1 MTAPPNLA
9 VSLST
14 ATSPAAP
21 PRTTTGGEGADTG
34 FAQCLDQA
42 RQDDSAADVDTAPD
56 AARDT
61 PRTPGKPKPARSAA
75 PSDAQRRGVPTA
87 EAAKAP
93 ASPAAIEIGMPETES
108 PDGKHD
114 DASDGADVDLAAL
127 LPGWSAPT
135 PSTPAAGV
143 APVPAAAVAGDEAAK
158 AAPSLPTSVDD
169 AQGGAVAPALG
180 IASGRAAAVAAEAD
194 DSTRGRV
201 APAESAPVDIAA
213 RDVARPTGAQIM
225 FDTLAQGAA
234 AVGARASRSNQRA
247 DHDAAGLPSPA
258 FSLLPVGT
266 AAQPPSAAPVAASPA
281 SAHIAA
287 AVDSPAFAPSLATQ
301 VRWLVRD
308 GVQRAELTLNPA
320 EMGPVAVQIMVIDGR
335 EARIDFS
342 ADLAATRSAIEASLP
357 VLAAALDDN
366 GLKLA
371 GGGVHDGQARHQPA
385 WAARTTIQTHGTEAR
400 PGDDAVAART
410 AGARTE
416 PQRGLV
422 DLVA

>member
-1 MTAPPNLA
+1 MTAPLNLA
-9 VSLST
+9 ASLPT
-14 ATSPAAP
+14 PAAP
-21 PRTTTGGEGADTG
+21 PAAPRTGTSEGADTG

-42 RQDDSAADVDTAPD
+42 RDDESAADVDTATD

-61 PRTPGKPKPARSAA
+61 PRTPGKQKPARSAA
-75 PSDAQRRGVPTA
+75 PADAQRRGAPGA
-87 EAAKAP
+87 EAAKAL
-93 ASPAAIEIGMPETES
+93 ACPAAIEIGIPETDL
-108 PDGKHD
+108 PGGKQD

-135 PSTPAAGV
+135 QPTPAAAV
-143 APVPAAAVAGDEAAK
+143 APVPAAAVAGDEVAK
-158 AAPSLPTSVDD
+158 AAPSLPTAADD
-169 AQGGAVAPALG
+169 PQGGAVALALG
-180 IASGRAAAVAAEAD
+180 IASGRAAAVAAAAD
-194 DSTRGRV
+194 DSARGRV
-201 APAESAPVDIAA
+201 APAETARTDIAA
-213 RDVARPTGAQIM
+213 RDVARPAGAQIM
-225 FDTLAQGAA
+225 FDTQAQGTAA
-234 AVGARASRSNQRA
+234 IGARVACSTQRS

-266 AAQPPSAAPVAASPA
+266 ASQPTPAAAVATSPA

-385 WAARTTIQTHGTEAR
+385 WAARTTTQTHGTEAR
-400 PGDDAVAART
+400 PGDDTASART
-410 AGARTE
+410 AAVRTE

>member
-1 MTAPPNLA
+1 MTAPLNLA
-9 VSLST
+9 ASLP
-14 ATSPAAP
+14 TSVAP
-21 PRTTTGGEGADTG
+21 PATPRTGTGEGADTG

-42 RQDDSAADVDTAPD
+42 RDDGSAAGVDMAPD

-61 PRTPGKPKPARSAA
+61 PRTPGKQKAARSAA
-75 PSDAQRRGVPTA
+75 PADAQRRGAPGA
-87 EAAKAP
+87 EAAKAL
-93 ASPAAIEIGMPETES
+93 AAPAALEIGIPETEL
-108 PDGKHD
+108 PGGKQD
-114 DASDGADVDLAAL
+114 DASDGADVDLSAL

-135 PSTPAAGV
+135 QPTPAAAV
-143 APVPAAAVAGDEAAK
+143 APVPAAAAGDEAAK
-158 AAPSLPTSVDD
+158 AAPSLPTAADD
-169 AQGGAVAPALG
+169 PQGGAVALALG
-180 IASGRAAAVAAEAD
+180 IASGRAAAVAAAAD
-194 DSTRGRV
+194 DSTLGRV
-201 APAESAPVDIAA
+201 APPETAPTDIAA
-213 RDVARPTGAQIM
+213 RDVARPAGAQIM
-225 FDTLAQGAA
+225 VDILAQGTAA
-234 AVGARASRSNQRA
+234 IGARVARSTQRS
-247 DHDAAGLPSPA
+247 DHDAAGMPSPA

-266 AAQPPSAAPVAASPA
+266 ATQPPPAAPVAASPA

-385 WAARTTIQTHGTEAR
+385 WAARTTTQTHGTEA
-400 PGDDAVAART
+400 PLGDDTASART
-410 AGARTE
+410 AAVRTE